1 MKNMGKDLIK
11 FYLLINIFLIFVNI
25 YSYYSESDIFRIKIF
40 KFKLIKLKSVD
51 KFTFN
56 LLTKSFEDI
65 SNYLSLKIK
74 TININHKTLDNKYSN
89 QSFDQRNLDSKKDR
103 KVIRLYSVGSL
114 NKKWRKK
121 YNNRIIQGLE
131 NKYIFEFTDKD
142 PDYLI
147 YDIFDCSFLAP
158 KFNNSIK
165 IAYYTENQL
174 PDFNKADYAIA
185 FHNLH
190 YLDRY
195 FKKTTLIYS
204 FVVRYFNI
212 KYKDFMKK
220 RKEVLENPIRKKFC
234 AAVISNARS
243 SDGFRINF
251 IKELNKYKK
260 IDMGGKY
267 GNNIGGVVR
276 NKTLFLSSYKFSIAM
291 ENSEGQGYVSEKI
304 LDSLYSGTIPIYYG
318 GYMIDE
324 FINPKSFILIKNEK
338 DMAKKIEYIKKIDND
353 DKLYKSILKEDLFMK
368 DNIVQINTREKIEFF
383 NNIFKQEKINAKRI
397 DNYHNEIC
405 LKNSCK

>member
-234 AAVISNARS
+234 AAVISNKKA

-368 DNIVQINTREKIEFF
+368 DIDV
-383 NNIFKQEKINAKRI
+383 RI
-397 DNYHNEIC
+397 
-405 LKNSCK
+405 